1 MLKRTQVC
9 TLQLS
14 PNYFNRKGRKDYAK
28 DAKNL
33 FLEVP
38 LAQRVKAVGWKPHLQ
53 QGTSKNQS
61 LHFDWCRNAPN
72 LYFAVKKRRIWP
84 QRTTWCCL

>member
-38 LAQRVKAVGWKPHLQ
+38 LAQRVKAVG
-53 QGTSKNQS
+53 
-61 LHFDWCRNAPN
+61 
-72 LYFAVKKRRIWP
+72 
-84 QRTTWCCL
+84 